1 MEFKTLKISETDN
14 GVVIKKK
21 PQPLVLISV
30 VLITIAMIYLLLSDV
45 FAEQSKWFTVFLIFA
60 VIMNIW
66 YHSKLLFGKIVIN
79 TLDREITV
87 CNHKKHTFGYTD
99 VQEITIVGKDAN
111 EIKLVCSNKVCF
123 FLTGSKKQAKEVQA
137 FVNSYIQIETENE
150 DNEDEL

>member
-60 VIMNIW
+60 VIMN
-66 YHSKLLFGKIVIN
+66 
-79 TLDREITV
+79 
-87 CNHKKHTFGYTD
+87 
-99 VQEITIVGKDAN
+99 
-111 EIKLVCSNKVCF
+111 
-123 FLTGSKKQAKEVQA
+123 
-137 FVNSYIQIETENE
+137 
-150 DNEDEL
+150 